1 MLHQAL
7 RSAPQSVV
15 SLIEPSLGLALVS
28 LHFSDLETLR
38 AVLTFINSLASTGAA
53 DQLFRRLAQ
62 PLLTSIVEC
71 ITRITHDT
79 VIYHQSADLLYILL
93 NRIYADDEAA
103 KNCVGHCVLSIS
115 SPFLSDADKQR
126 FHGLLWRLK
135 PKRRFTA
142 MIIDLGYVLAGE
154 MTADILLSYE
164 M

>member
-1 MLHQAL
+1 
-7 RSAPQSVV
+7 V
-15 SLIEPSLGLALVS
+15 
-28 LHFSDLETLR
+28 
-38 AVLTFINSLASTGAA
+38 
-53 DQLFRRLAQ
+53 
-62 PLLTSIVEC
+62 
-71 ITRITHDT
+71 
-79 VIYHQSADLLYILL
+79 

-126 FHGLLWRLK
+126 FHGLLWRYIGLNPGLLCITLIFLVCISRLK